1 MIQLT
6 WILQECQCHLRLIHV
21 VVWKKPTQYDKAI
34 IIQFNQKKKECQ
46 CLERLIKGRELFF
59 YLFINSL
66 LNETRS
72 FASLVVQ

>member
-21 VVWKKPTQYDKAI
+21 VVWKKPTQYGKAI
-34 IIQFNQKKKECQ
+34 IIQSNKKKECQ
-46 CLERLIKGRELFF
+46 CLERLMKGRELFF
-59 YLFINSL
+59 YLFIYSL